1 MKKFVRL
8 PILTILIFT
17 YFSCSKNP
25 NNDLEINQAELIE
38 SLKEHL
44 SNFNENSIDNFNNKT
59 IINELDHF
67 KNYEESIFNLITNKI
82 DKKNIPDVYNNELG
96 YSNPNEFDKYFVKFL
111 VDDLQSDNFQTFIKR
126 SSHYQIFINSK
137 ISSLAH
143 KEYLNNMVEQFKWIK
158 YGVYTVFNSKTTS
171 ENSRDYNEGC
181 FDDCMEDAIEDQ
193 FDWWGG
199 WVEFVLAPGPVVAWM
214 AGECIYD
221 CHFAS

>member
-143 KEYLNNMVEQFKWIK
+143 K
-158 YGVYTVFNSKTTS
+158 
-171 ENSRDYNEGC
+171 
-181 FDDCMEDAIEDQ
+181 
-193 FDWWGG
+193 
-199 WVEFVLAPGPVVAWM
+199 
-214 AGECIYD
+214 
-221 CHFAS
+221 